1 MKDIRNEAENVRQ
14 DINRELDKANTS
26 SSMTGNNK
34 SGVTGAVTT
43 VTGTVGAALGGV
55 SRTIG
60 GVVGA
65 TGRGVGDTVNNTT
78 GTRVVGDGVKS
89 LTEGVEGAAGCV
101 AKGVEQGSQ
110 GRRVW

>member
-1 MKDIRNEAENVRQ
+1 MKDLRDEAEKVRS
-14 DINRELDKANTS
+14 DINRELNKADTS
-26 SSMTGNNK
+26 SSMPGNNN

-55 SRTIG
+55 SRTVG

-65 TGRGVGDTVNNTT
+65 TGRGVGDTVNSTT
-78 GTRVVGDGVKS
+78 GTKVVGDGVRS
-89 LTEGVEGAAGCV
+89 LTEGVEGAAVSV
-101 AKGVEQGSQ
+101 AKGVEEGSQ